1 VIVHFVYY
9 PFPSA
14 RVASADTAPEHPLPS
29 FPSLLPPE
37 PRGACRETRARS
49 QDDGAGGGG
58 CFPASCVLYRVE
70 EKRDAT
76 QGGPGSRSDVPKV
89 GSSPPLDGC
98 TTGRGAGAGR
108 GGGIPTS
115 ATLAK
120 GGAACG
126 HSTSSPPEGGAA
138 ADSIFCDAALW
149 WRASM
154 AVMAVVGVSGSG
166 VCLSPQRSFV
176 SIATPMVGRR
186 GGRVRWRLATHMVTP
201 VGTTKE
207 WSFGSVA

>member
-1 VIVHFVYY
+1 
-9 PFPSA
+9 
-14 RVASADTAPEHPLPS
+14 
-29 FPSLLPPE
+29 
-37 PRGACRETRARS
+37 
-49 QDDGAGGGG
+49 
-58 CFPASCVLYRVE
+58 VE